1 MAKKVHEMVDLNINR
16 YSTVYADKGRIALD
30 GRVEAALEC
39 KHLVFAIELEWSLE
53 IQVTD
58 LEVLFSL
65 PMASKGT
72 TRDLMLVNTWLE
84 VNVPPVSTTLGSQLQ
99 RSDIP
104 QVTTANVIAF
114 LTKYSYVISP
124 LPDSVAADVGDFPEL
139 FRIACY
145 ETSKRRLLRRYRES
159 DDDCFMELMIPVAV
173 ADMKRC

>member
-16 YSTVYADKGRIALD
+16 YSHHITDPRRIALD

-39 KHLVFAIELEWSLE
+39 KHL
-53 IQVTD
+53 VTD

-72 TRDLMLVNTWLE
+72 TRDLMVVRFAGKRARCISLSLVNTWLE

-104 QVTTANVIAF
+104 QVTTANVIGSF
-114 LTKYSYVISP
+114 DLTFD
-124 LPDSVAADVGDFPEL
+124 L
-139 FRIACY
+139 C
-145 ETSKRRLLRRYRES
+145 LRQ
-159 DDDCFMELMIPVAV
+159 LT
-173 ADMKRC
+173 